1 MSSVSAHAEVRP
13 NNLEFC
19 RRTQNLS
26 SSSNLHIWWVYLEF
40 SDGNVNKGVGNFR
53 SQDISLYW
61 SFCCRFSKNLVKT
74 GELSREFLIVLMHY
88 FITSGYIL
96 GANEEIMKLWNS
108 MGVFQ

>member
-1 MSSVSAHAEVRP
+1 M
-13 NNLEFC
+13 
-19 RRTQNLS
+19 
-26 SSSNLHIWWVYLEF
+26 
-40 SDGNVNKGVGNFR
+40 
-53 SQDISLYW
+53 
-61 SFCCRFSKNLVKT
+61 